1 VRYNKASVVNLWIVV
16 IKSSLTQHS
25 IAFVIKYS
33 NILFDSIKSS
43 TNSGNGKQS
52 ERKLLTKDALENVH
66 ECDELPNFDSSIRQD
81 SCPGFFGVKS
91 YLHNFY
97 EHVSVKNPQLYEEYE
112 EYK

>member
-1 VRYNKASVVNLWIVV
+1 MNSSH
-16 IKSSLTQHS
+16 KSSLTQHS

-33 NILFDSIKSS
+33 DILFDLIKGS
-43 TNSGNGKQS
+43 TKSGNGEQN
-52 ERKLLTKDALENVH
+52 ERKLLIKDALESVH
-66 ECDELPNFDSSIRQD
+66 ECDELLNSDSPIRQD

>member
-1 VRYNKASVVNLWIVV
+1 MNSSH
-16 IKSSLTQHS
+16 KSSLTQYS
-25 IAFVIKYS
+25 IAFIIKYS
-33 NILFDSIKSS
+33 DILFDLIKGS
-43 TNSGNGKQS
+43 TKSGDDKQS
-52 ERKLLTKDALENVH
+52 ERKFLTKDALESVH
-66 ECDELPNFDSSIRQD
+66 ECDELPNCDSPIRQE